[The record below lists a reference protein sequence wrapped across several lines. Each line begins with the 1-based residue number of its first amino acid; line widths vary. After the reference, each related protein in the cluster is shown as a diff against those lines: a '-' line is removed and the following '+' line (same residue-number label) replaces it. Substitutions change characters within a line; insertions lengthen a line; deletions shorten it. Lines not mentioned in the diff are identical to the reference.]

1 MPADVARTC
10 ALTWMCDPPPLGH
23 NPHPDDAGY
32 RAIAGAIAGAIADT
46 GAEASDGAA
55 ARS

>member
-1 MPADVARTC
+1 VPTDVVETC

-32 RAIAGAIAGAIADT
+32 RTIAAAIAGAVSDL
-46 GAEASDGAA
+46 SDGAA
-55 ARS
+55 GDS